1 MLVPHSHT
9 GALSGGAPA
18 HAPVPH
24 AVALRAHAAMGVADI
39 LPLLKYASVRDRF
52 YRRYRGKV
60 VGVDAFVW
68 LHELVAK
75 HAHAVV
81 VRRDTGAV
89 VRELVYRCRI
99 LLSKDVTPYLVF
111 DGKRHVAKHA
121 TDEAR
126 RRRRLEKQ
134 AFVEELIEAGD
145 ADVELDV
152 AVLRVA
158 ALVTEDLVV
167 ASIAGLRAA
176 APLQSPRGERA
187 EPTDFDAAK
196 ERLRV
201 FERWRCGGGRAGST
215 APAQRRCSGRT
226 RQRPHYWRDSP
237 LALPHFSAL
246 QFWPIS
252 KTSHVA
258 KHAANLS

>member
-1 MLVPHSHT
+1 MSARAVERSSAQETFQFPIGPHQKNNKA
-9 GALSGGAPA
+9 GARPPLTHGSTLSLSRTRGGCAPA

-99 LLSKDVTPYLVF
+99 LLSKDVTP
-111 DGKRHVAKHA
+111 
-121 TDEAR
+121 
-126 RRRRLEKQ
+126 
-134 AFVEELIEAGD
+134 
-145 ADVELDV
+145 
-152 AVLRVA
+152 
-158 ALVTEDLVV
+158 
-167 ASIAGLRAA
+167 
-176 APLQSPRGERA
+176 
-187 EPTDFDAAK
+187 
-196 ERLRV
+196 
-201 FERWRCGGGRAGST
+201 
-215 APAQRRCSGRT
+215 
-226 RQRPHYWRDSP
+226 
-237 LALPHFSAL
+237 
-246 QFWPIS
+246 
-252 KTSHVA
+252 
-258 KHAANLS
+258 